1 MTALILDLLAD
12 LGRTAL
18 PSVWA
23 PMAVWTALGV
33 PVAWGV
39 ASWTS
44 GPVLLRYRLGQAT
57 LLALPVGLLASAVA
71 PPFSPTALLPAPSS
85 PAPGAAL
92 PAPSFSTVS
101 VSTAPSLLPPIL
113 FQGLGLLTL
122 AVAAAGVVGVIRFA
136 LDVRQSAML
145 RSRLSLTR
153 SPRLQQE
160 VERTGQQ
167 LGLQRRVRAGW
178 SDANV
183 VPMTFGTVHPTIV
196 LPRSLR
202 EEDTHRHLALTHEL
216 THLRR
221 YDDVLAAVER
231 FLRYV
236 FVFHPLVRTVA
247 GWISRLREQ
256 ACDAAVLSETRSD
269 RATYADLLLSFV
281 ERPAPAGDPLFLFEA
296 SFSLKTRLQTMTTS
310 SPSLPRP
317 VLWLA
322 TGTLSIVLIAGIT
335 ACSDSV
341 TPAANE
347 TQVEAPAS
355 SSSATNGSVSDP
367 DTPARPRGG
376 MQAVHQSIEY
386 PEIAAQAG
394 IEGRVFVEFVV
405 DASGSVTDARAIS
418 PENQEAA
425 SHPAL
430 QEAAVEAVR
439 SVSFTPAQK
448 NGEPVA
454 TRMTLPVTFRL
465 DETSDEAPSDASSAG
480 TSSAGTSS
488 AGTSSAGT
496 APTAASSPGTNET
509 LFEKAGI
516 QILKVLIN
524 RQGDVLLN
532 DEPVAVSGLADAAR
546 EKIRKDA
553 VRAVIIPDADAPT
566 EAIRSVEAQLSALS
580 LQKVYRQD
588 SDS

>member
-1 MTALILDLLAD
+1 MTALILDLLGD

-23 PMAVWTALGV
+23 PVAVWTAIGV

-39 ASWTS
+39 VSWTS
-44 GPVLLRYRLGQAT
+44 GPVLLRYRLVQAT
-57 LLALPVGLLASAVA
+57 LLALPVGLLVSAAA
-71 PPFSPTALLPAPSS
+71 PPFSPAALLPAASS
-85 PAPGAAL
+85 PPPGAAA
-92 PAPSFSTVS
+92 PAPSLSTVPMS
-101 VSTAPSLLPPIL
+101 APPPPLPPIL
-113 FQGLGLLTL
+113 FQGLGLLTI

-136 LDVRQSAML
+136 LDVRRGAML
-145 RSRLSLTR
+145 RSRLSLKR
-153 SPRLQQE
+153 SSRLQQE
-160 VERTGQQ
+160 VARIGRQ
-167 LGLQRRVRAGW
+167 LGLRRQVRARW

-183 VPMTFGTVHPTIV
+183 VPMAFGTVHPTIV
-196 LPRSLR
+196 LPCSLR
-202 EEDTHRHLALTHEL
+202 EEDTQRHLALIHEL

-221 YDDVLAAVER
+221 YDDVSAATER
-231 FLRYV
+231 FLQHV
-236 FVFHPLVRTVA
+236 FVVHPLVRRVS
-247 GWISRLREQ
+247 GWISQLREQ

-269 RATYADLLLSFV
+269 RATYAALLLSFV
-281 ERPAPAGDPLFLFEA
+281 ERPAPAGDPLFLFE
-296 SFSLKTRLQTMTTS
+296 SSSSLKTRLQTMSTP
-310 SPSLPRP
+310 SPSLSRP

-322 TGTLSIVLIAGIT
+322 TGTLSLFLIAGIT

-347 TQVEAPAS
+347 THIEAPAS
-355 SSSATNGSVSDP
+355 PSSATNDPISDP

-376 MQAVHQSIEY
+376 MQAVYQSIEY
-386 PEIAAQAG
+386 PEVAAEAG

-405 DASGSVTDARAIS
+405 DASGSVTDARAMS
-418 PENQEAA
+418 PESREAT

-430 QEAAVEAVR
+430 QKAAVEAVR
-439 SVSFTPAQK
+439 SVSFTPGRK

-465 DETSDEAPSDASSAG
+465 DGASDETASDRSSA
-480 TSSAGTSS
+480 T
-488 AGTSSAGT
+488 TSSAGT
-496 APTAASSPGTNET
+496 ASRAASSSETDET

-516 QILKVLIN
+516 QVLKVLVN
-524 RQGDVLLN
+524 RQGDILLN
-532 DEPVAVSGLADAAR
+532 DEPVALSGLADAAR

-553 VRAVIIPDADAPT
+553 VRAVIIPDADAPPET
-566 EAIRSVEAQLSALS
+566 IRSVEAQLHTLS

>member
-1 MTALILDLLAD
+1 M
-12 LGRTAL
+12 
-18 PSVWA
+18 
-23 PMAVWTALGV
+23 
-33 PVAWGV
+33 
-39 ASWTS
+39 
-44 GPVLLRYRLGQAT
+44 
-57 LLALPVGLLASAVA
+57 
-71 PPFSPTALLPAPSS
+71 
-85 PAPGAAL
+85 
-92 PAPSFSTVS
+92 
-101 VSTAPSLLPPIL
+101 
-113 FQGLGLLTL
+113 
-122 AVAAAGVVGVIRFA
+122 IRFA
-136 LDVRQSAML
+136 LDVRRSATL

-153 SPRLQQE
+153 SPRLQRE
-160 VERTGQQ
+160 VARIGQQ
-167 LGLQRRVRAGW
+167 LGLRRRVRTGW
-178 SDANV
+178 ADANV
-183 VPMTFGTVHPTIV
+183 VPMALGTARPTIV

-202 EEDTHRHLALTHEL
+202 EGDTQRHLALIHEL
-216 THLRR
+216 IHLRR
-221 YDDVLAAVER
+221 YDDVSAAAER

-236 FVFHPLVRTVA
+236 FVVHPLVRMVA
-247 GWISRLREQ
+247 RWISRLREQ
-256 ACDAAVLSETRSD
+256 ACDTAVLSETRSE

-281 ERPAPAGDPLFLFEA
+281 DRPAPAGDTLLLFE
-296 SFSLKTRLQTMTTS
+296 SSSTLKTRLQTMTTS
-310 SPSLPRP
+310 SSSLPRP

-355 SSSATNGSVSDP
+355 FSSATNDPISDP

-386 PEIAAQAG
+386 PELAAQAG
-394 IEGRVFVEFVV
+394 IEGRVFVEFGV
-405 DASGSVTDARAIS
+405 DASGSVTDARAVS
-418 PENQEAA
+418 PENHEAT

-448 NGEPVA
+448 NGEPVS

-465 DETSDEAPSDASSAG
+465 DETSDGASSAASSAG

-488 AGTSSAGT
+488 AGTASR
-496 APTAASSPGTNET
+496 AASSPGTNET

-516 QILKVLIN
+516 QVLKILIN
-524 RQGDVLLN
+524 RQGDILLN

-553 VRAVIIPDADAPT
+553 VRAVIIPDADAPSET
-566 EAIRSVEAQLSALS
+566 IRSVEAQLSTLS

-588 SDS
+588 ADS